1 MMREGDGYNQLQIER
16 AREDKLGNLS
26 VCSCVQLRAPPRG
39 SCLPCHDKSL
49 SLARPDLS
57 IHHPQPSV
65 AVTSVTQSCH
75 INI

>member
-39 SCLPCHDKSL
+39 VVCLVMTRVL
-49 SLARPDLS
+49 VLQEL
-57 IHHPQPSV
+57 I
-65 AVTSVTQSCH
+65 
-75 INI
+75 